1 MEIEK
6 GIYDINGFEI
16 RFFTEK
22 DIQDLLGGHFQL
34 LWIKEMSEDPVTLY
48 LICSKKNL

>member
-22 DIQDLLGGHFQL
+22 DIQDLLRGYFQL
-34 LWIKEMSEDPVTLY
+34 FWIKEQSEDPVILY
-48 LICSKKNL
+48 LICSNKNS